1 MIVTNNPDQARLI
14 AAGFQ
19 SKVVKCRERILA
31 SDEGV
36 EGARSGLGE
45 YTSSRATFDDL
56 RKVLSALRVRDA
68 IVAFNEALPSKTDD
82 FKGESLAKVRG
93 LLDALARS

>member
-1 MIVTNNPDQARLI
+1 LLLTKGLKAREV
-14 AAGFQ
+14 A
-19 SKVVKCRERILA
+19 LA
-31 SDEGV
+31 NI
-36 EGARSGLGE
+36 
-45 YTSSRATFDDL
+45 RATFDDL

-68 IVAFNEALPSKTDD
+68 IVAFNEALPSKIDD